1 MSPISGLITMK
12 SIDEIYEEEAAEARN
27 QTAEDV
33 EKRHSNKPDD
43 NEVENDTNKDAEEK
57 PIPGCADEKNRILTS
72 GKSAGKKRRLSQLK
86 ESEYVCSKNICSSEI
101 VMCYNGCLSQKSAR
115 V

>member
-33 EKRHSNKPDD
+33 EKRHSNKPHDKED
-43 NEVENDTNKDAEEK
+43 ENDTNEDAANVGDMEK
-57 PIPGCADEKNRILTS
+57 
-72 GKSAGKKRRLSQLK
+72 SQLK
-86 ESEYVCSKNICSSEI
+86 KSLSEI
-101 VMCYNGCLSQKSAR
+101 LRMIRTGFQR
-115 V
+115 VESLQGRKGIHCS